1 MKFQEVIGQGEAKQ
15 RLVKLV
21 EEGRVPHAMLFTGP
35 KGCGKMAMAMA
46 FASYLLCANRH
57 DGDSCGTCQQC
68 IMLRKWAHPD
78 LHFTYPVIKQSG
90 TTSDYKPVSDD
101 FSKEWHDLLAD
112 GPYFTI
118 EQWLQAMGT
127 TTQQAIMTVKE
138 ADAISHKLS
147 LRSSQGG
154 YKVSLI
160 WLPERMREDT
170 ANKLLK
176 MIEEPPSQTV
186 FIMVSENPETLLET
200 IRSRTQLFSM
210 QRIAIEDIELALV
223 QKRGIDEEPAKKLAR
238 FAEGSWLKAL
248 DALDAESENREFL
261 ADFISLNRLSFSR
274 DVKGLAKWSQD
285 VTKYGREKQKRML
298 AFFLRMTRESF
309 MYNFHIPQLTYLTA
323 QEENF
328 IKKFAPFMNE
338 NNVMEMADVFSE
350 AIRDIGQNANARI
363 VFFDVALQSTKLIRK
378 KQ

>member
-57 DGDSCGTCQQC
+57 DGDSCGTCPQC

-118 EQWLQAMGT
+118 EQWLLAMGT

-186 FIMVSENPETLLET
+186 FILVSENPAALLET
-200 IRSRTQLFSM
+200 IRSRTQLFGM
-210 QRIAIEDIELALV
+210 HRIAIEDIELALV

-261 ADFISLNRLSFSR
+261 TDFISLNRLSFSR

-309 MYNFHIPQLTYLTA
+309 MYNFHIPQLTYLTT

-328 IKKFAPFMNE
+328 VKKFAPFMNE
-338 NNVMEMADVFSE
+338 NNVMEMAEVFSE

-363 VFFDVALQSTKLIRK
+363 VFFDVALQSTKLIRNK
-378 KQ
+378 

>member
-57 DGDSCGTCQQC
+57 DGDSCGTCPQC

-118 EQWLQAMGT
+118 EQWLLAMGT

-186 FIMVSENPETLLET
+186 FILVSENPAALLET
-200 IRSRTQLFSM
+200 IRSRTQLFGM
-210 QRIAIEDIELALV
+210 HRIAIEDIELALV

-261 ADFISLNRLSFSR
+261 TDFISLNRLSFSR

-309 MYNFHIPQLTYLTA
+309 MCNCHIPQLTYLTT

-328 IKKFAPFMNE
+328 VKKFAPFMNE
-338 NNVMEMADVFSE
+338 NNVMEMAEVFSE

-363 VFFDVALQSTKLIRK
+363 VFFDVALQSTKLIRNK
-378 KQ
+378 

>member
-57 DGDSCGTCQQC
+57 DGDSCGTCPQC

-186 FIMVSENPETLLET
+186 FILVSENPAALLET

-210 QRIAIEDIELALV
+210 HRIAIEDIELALV

-261 ADFISLNRLSFSR
+261 TDFISLNRLSFSR

-309 MYNFHIPQLTYLTA
+309 MYNFHIPQLTYLTT

-328 IKKFAPFMNE
+328 VKKFAPFMNE
-338 NNVMEMADVFSE
+338 NNVMEMAEVFSE

-363 VFFDVALQSTKLIRK
+363 VFFDVALQSTKLIRNK
-378 KQ
+378 

>member
-57 DGDSCGTCQQC
+57 DGDSCGTCPQC

-118 EQWLQAMGT
+118 EQWLLAMGT

-186 FIMVSENPETLLET
+186 FILVSENPAALLET
-200 IRSRTQLFSM
+200 IRSRTQLFGM
-210 QRIAIEDIELALV
+210 HRIAIEDIELALV

-248 DALDAESENREFL
+248 DALDAESENREVL
-261 ADFISLNRLSFSR
+261 TDFISLNRLSFSR

-309 MYNFHIPQLTYLTA
+309 MYNFHIPQLTYLTT

-328 IKKFAPFMNE
+328 VKKFAPFMNE
-338 NNVMEMADVFSE
+338 NNVMEMAEVFSE

-363 VFFDVALQSTKLIRK
+363 VFFDVALQSTKLIRNK
-378 KQ
+378 

>member
-57 DGDSCGTCQQC
+57 DGDSCGTCPQC

-118 EQWLQAMGT
+118 EQWLLAMGT

-186 FIMVSENPETLLET
+186 FILVSENPAALLET
-200 IRSRTQLFSM
+200 IRSRTQLFGM
-210 QRIAIEDIELALV
+210 HRIAIEDIELALV
-223 QKRGIDEEPAKKLAR
+223 QRRGIDEEPAKNLAR

-261 ADFISLNRLSFSR
+261 NDFISLNRLSFSR

-309 MYNFHIPQLTYLTA
+309 MYNFHIPQLTYLTT

-328 IKKFAPFMNE
+328 VKKFAPFMNE
-338 NNVMEMADVFSE
+338 NNVMEMAEVFSE

-363 VFFDVALQSTKLIRK
+363 VFFDVALQSTKLIRNK
-378 KQ
+378 

>member
-57 DGDSCGTCQQC
+57 DGDSCGTCPQC

-118 EQWLQAMGT
+118 EQWLLAMGT

-186 FIMVSENPETLLET
+186 FILVSENPAALLET
-200 IRSRTQLFSM
+200 IRSRTQLFGM
-210 QRIAIEDIELALV
+210 HRIAIEDIELALV

-261 ADFISLNRLSFSR
+261 TDFISLNRLSFSR

-309 MYNFHIPQLTYLTA
+309 MYNFHIPQLTYLTT

-328 IKKFAPFMNE
+328 VKKFAPFMNE
-338 NNVMEMADVFSE
+338 NNVMEMAEVFSE

-363 VFFDVALQSTKLIRK
+363 VFFFVFLQSTNLIRNK
-378 KQ
+378 

>member
-57 DGDSCGTCQQC
+57 DGDSCGTCPQC
-68 IMLRKWAHPD
+68 IMLRKWVHPD

-186 FIMVSENPETLLET
+186 FILVSENPAALLET

-210 QRIAIEDIELALV
+210 HRIAIEDIELALV

-261 ADFISLNRLSFSR
+261 TDFISLNRLSFSR

-309 MYNFHIPQLTYLTA
+309 MYNFHIPQLTYLTT

-328 IKKFAPFMNE
+328 VKKFAPFMNE
-338 NNVMEMADVFSE
+338 NNVMEMAEVFSE

-363 VFFDVALQSTKLIRK
+363 VFFDVALQSTKLIRNK
-378 KQ
+378 

>member
-57 DGDSCGTCQQC
+57 DGDSCGTCPQC

-118 EQWLQAMGT
+118 EQWLLAMGT

-186 FIMVSENPETLLET
+186 FILVSENPAALLET
-200 IRSRTQLFSM
+200 IRSRTQLFGM
-210 QRIAIEDIELALV
+210 HRIAIEDIELALV

-261 ADFISLNRLSFSR
+261 TDFISLNRLSFSR

-309 MYNFHIPQLTYLTA
+309 MYNFHIPQSTYLTT

-328 IKKFAPFMNE
+328 VKKFAPFMNE
-338 NNVMEMADVFSE
+338 NNVMEMAEVFSE

-363 VFFDVALQSTKLIRK
+363 VFFDVALQSTKLIRNK
-378 KQ
+378 

>member
-57 DGDSCGTCQQC
+57 DGDSCGTCPQC

-118 EQWLQAMGT
+118 EQWLLAMGT

-186 FIMVSENPETLLET
+186 FILVSENPAALLET

-210 QRIAIEDIELALV
+210 HRIAIEDIELALV

-261 ADFISLNRLSFSR
+261 TDFISLNRLSFSR

-309 MYNFHIPQLTYLTA
+309 MYNFHIPQLTYLTT

-328 IKKFAPFMNE
+328 VKKFAPFMNE
-338 NNVMEMADVFSE
+338 NNVMEMAEVFSE

-363 VFFDVALQSTKLIRK
+363 VFFDVALQSTKLIRNK
-378 KQ
+378 

>member
-57 DGDSCGTCQQC
+57 DGDSCGTCPQC

-186 FIMVSENPETLLET
+186 FILVSENPAALLET
-200 IRSRTQLFSM
+200 IRSRTQLFGM
-210 QRIAIEDIELALV
+210 HRIAIEDIELALV

-261 ADFISLNRLSFSR
+261 TDFISLNRLSFSR

-309 MYNFHIPQLTYLTA
+309 MYNFHIPQLTYLTT

-328 IKKFAPFMNE
+328 VKKFAPFMNE
-338 NNVMEMADVFSE
+338 NNVMEMAEVFSE

-363 VFFDVALQSTKLIRK
+363 VFFDVALQSTKLIRNK
-378 KQ
+378 

>member
-57 DGDSCGTCQQC
+57 DGDSCGTCPQC

-118 EQWLQAMGT
+118 EQWLLAMGT

-186 FIMVSENPETLLET
+186 FILVSENPAALLET
-200 IRSRTQLFSM
+200 IRSRTQLFGM
-210 QRIAIEDIELALV
+210 HRIAIEDIELALV

-248 DALDAESENREFL
+248 DALDAESESREFL
-261 ADFISLNRLSFSR
+261 TDFISLNRLSFSR

-309 MYNFHIPQLTYLTA
+309 MYNFHIPQLTYLTT

-328 IKKFAPFMNE
+328 VKKFAPFMNE
-338 NNVMEMADVFSE
+338 NNVMEMAEVFSE

-363 VFFDVALQSTKLIRK
+363 VFFDVALQSTKLIRNK
-378 KQ
+378 

>member
-1 MKFQEVIGQGEAKQ
+1 
-15 RLVKLV
+15 
-21 EEGRVPHAMLFTGP
+21 
-35 KGCGKMAMAMA
+35 
-46 FASYLLCANRH
+46 
-57 DGDSCGTCQQC
+57 
-68 IMLRKWAHPD
+68 
-78 LHFTYPVIKQSG
+78 
-90 TTSDYKPVSDD
+90 
-101 FSKEWHDLLAD
+101 
-112 GPYFTI
+112 
-118 EQWLQAMGT
+118 
-127 TTQQAIMTVKE
+127 
-138 ADAISHKLS
+138 
-147 LRSSQGG
+147 
-154 YKVSLI
+154 
-160 WLPERMREDT
+160 MREDT

-186 FIMVSENPETLLET
+186 FILVSENPAALLET

-210 QRIAIEDIELALV
+210 HRIAIEDIELALV

-261 ADFISLNRLSFSR
+261 TDFISLNRLSFSR

-309 MYNFHIPQLTYLTA
+309 MYNFHIPQLTYLTT

-328 IKKFAPFMNE
+328 VKKFAPFMNE
-338 NNVMEMADVFSE
+338 NNVMEMAEVFSE

-363 VFFDVALQSTKLIRK
+363 VFFDVALQSTKLIRNK
-378 KQ
+378 

>member
-57 DGDSCGTCQQC
+57 DGDSCGTCPQC

-118 EQWLQAMGT
+118 EQWLLAMGT

-186 FIMVSENPETLLET
+186 FILVSENPAALLET
-200 IRSRTQLFSM
+200 IRSRTQLFGM
-210 QRIAIEDIELALV
+210 HRIAIEDIELALV

-261 ADFISLNRLSFSR
+261 NDFISLNRLSFSR

-309 MYNFHIPQLTYLTA
+309 MYNFHIPQLTYLTT

-328 IKKFAPFMNE
+328 VKKFAPFMNE
-338 NNVMEMADVFSE
+338 NNVMEMAEVFSE

-363 VFFDVALQSTKLIRK
+363 VFFDVALQSTKLIRNK
-378 KQ
+378 

>member
-35 KGCGKMAMAMA
+35 TGCGKMAMAMA

-57 DGDSCGTCQQC
+57 DGDSCGTCPQC

-118 EQWLQAMGT
+118 EQWLLAMGT

-186 FIMVSENPETLLET
+186 FILVSENPAALLET
-200 IRSRTQLFSM
+200 IRSRTQLFGM
-210 QRIAIEDIELALV
+210 HRIAIEDIELALV

-261 ADFISLNRLSFSR
+261 TDFISLNRLSFSR

-309 MYNFHIPQLTYLTA
+309 MYNFHIPQLTYLTT

-328 IKKFAPFMNE
+328 VKKFAPFMNE
-338 NNVMEMADVFSE
+338 NNVMEMAEVFSE

-363 VFFDVALQSTKLIRK
+363 VFFDVALQSTKLIRNK
-378 KQ
+378 

>member
-57 DGDSCGTCQQC
+57 DGDSCGTCPQC

-118 EQWLQAMGT
+118 EQWLLAMGT

-160 WLPERMREDT
+160 WFPERMREDT

-186 FIMVSENPETLLET
+186 FILVSENPAALLET
-200 IRSRTQLFSM
+200 IRSRTQLFGM
-210 QRIAIEDIELALV
+210 HRIAIEDIELALV

-261 ADFISLNRLSFSR
+261 TDFISLNRLSFSR

-309 MYNFHIPQLTYLTA
+309 MYNFHIPQLTYLTT

-328 IKKFAPFMNE
+328 VKKFAPFMNE
-338 NNVMEMADVFSE
+338 NNVMEMAEVFSE

-363 VFFDVALQSTKLIRK
+363 VFFDVALQSTKLIRNK
-378 KQ
+378 